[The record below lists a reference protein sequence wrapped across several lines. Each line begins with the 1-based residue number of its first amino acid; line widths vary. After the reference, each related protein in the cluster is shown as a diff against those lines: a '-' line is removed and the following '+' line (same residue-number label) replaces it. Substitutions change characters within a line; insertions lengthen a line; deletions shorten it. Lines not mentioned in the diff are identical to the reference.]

1 MVNIV
6 DPEVEGSVE
15 AFDEGV
21 ANVETEATQEAE
33 VEYELPEKFRG
44 KSQKEIIE
52 AYSNLEKELGRKGQE
67 VGELRKLADQ
77 FLQSQVN
84 QRQPEPEEEI
94 DFFEDP
100 KAAVDKLLKND
111 PRLKAVEQQA
121 AAMKAQ
127 AAMTK
132 LQSTHPDFQDIV
144 ADQGFQD
151 WVKGSKVRIQLFAA
165 ADRYDFDAANE
176 LLSTWKERKLINK
189 TKEAEAEQEADRRSA
204 LKGAKSESRSSG
216 EAKAG
221 KKIYRRADLI
231 RLKQTDPARYDA
243 LADEIYA
250 AYAEGR
256 VK

>member
-6 DPEVEGSVE
+6 DPEVEGSVDSFSE
-15 AFDEGV
+15 SE
-21 ANVETEATQEAE
+21 VETPE
-33 VEYELPEKFRG
+33 VEVEVEIPEKFRG
-44 KSQKEIIE
+44 KSQQDIIDM
-52 AYSNLEKELGRKGQE
+52 YSNLEKEMGRKSNE
-67 VGELRKLADQ
+67 IGELRKLADT
-77 FLQSQVN
+77 FLQDRAN
-84 QRQPEPEEEI
+84 QRKPEPEEEI

-100 KAAVDKLLKND
+100 RAALNQALKND
-111 PRLKAVEQQA
+111 PRLKQVEQQA

-127 AAMTK
+127 TAMQQ
-132 LQSTHPDFQDIV
+132 LQSTHPDFGDIV
-144 ADQGFQD
+144 QDSKFQD
-151 WVKGSKVRIQLFAA
+151 WVKGSKIRMQLFQA

-176 LLSTWKERKLINK
+176 LLSTWKERSMINK
-189 TKEAEAEQEADRRSA
+189 TKEAEAEQEGKRKAA
-204 LKGAKSESRSSG
+204 LKGASSEGRSSG

>member
-6 DPEVEGSVE
+6 DPEVEGTVE
-15 AFDEGV
+15 DFDSSPE
-21 ANVETEATQEAE
+21 VEEVAE

-44 KSQKEIIE
+44 KSQKDIVDM
-52 AYSNLEKELGRKGQE
+52 YSNLEKELGRKGQE

-77 FLQSQVN
+77 FLQAQVN

-111 PRLKAVEQQA
+111 PRLKQVEQQA
-121 AAMKAQ
+121 AAMQAQ
-127 AAMTK
+127 AALSK
-132 LQSTHPDFQDIV
+132 LNSTHPDFQEIV
-144 ADQGFQD
+144 QDTNFQE
-151 WVKGSKVRIQLFAA
+151 WVKGSKIRTQLFMA
-165 ADRYDFDAANE
+165 ADQYDFDAANE
-176 LLSTWKERKLINK
+176 LLSTWKERSMINK
-189 TKEAEAEQEADRRSA
+189 TKEAEAEQEADRRAA

-231 RLKQTDPARYDA
+231 RLKQTDPNRYEM
-243 LADEIYA
+243 LQDEILA

>member
-6 DPEVEGSVE
+6 DPEVEGNTE
-15 AFDEGV
+15 AFAEEVEVDTPE
-21 ANVETEATQEAE
+21 VETE

-44 KSQKEIIE
+44 KSQKEIID

-67 VGELRKLADQ
+67 IGELRKLADN
-77 FLQSQVN
+77 FLYQQAN
-84 QRQPEPEEEI
+84 QREPEPEQEV
-94 DFFEDP
+94 DFYDDP
-100 KAAVDKLLKND
+100 KAAVEKLLKND
-111 PRLKAVEQQA
+111 PRLQKAEQTA

-127 AAMTK
+127 AAQAQLEK
-132 LQSTHPDFQDIV
+132 AHPDFMDVVQDSN
-144 ADQGFQD
+144 FQE
-151 WVKGSKVRIQLFAA
+151 WVKGSRIRTQLFMA
-165 ADRYDFDAANE
+165 ADNYDFDAANE
-176 LLSTWKERKLINK
+176 LLSTWKERSMINK
-189 TKEAEAEQEADRRSA
+189 TKEAEAEQEADRRAA

-231 RLKQTDPARYDA
+231 RLKQTDPNRYET
-243 LADEIYA
+243 LQDEILA

>member
-15 AFDEGV
+15 EFNNEV
-21 ANVETEATQEAE
+21 EAE
-33 VEYELPEKFRG
+33 VETPEVEYEIPEKFRG
-44 KSQKEIIE
+44 KSEKDLIDMY
-52 AYSNLEKELGRKGQE
+52 ANLEKELGRKGQE
-67 VGELRKLADQ
+67 IGELRKLADT
-77 FLQSQVN
+77 FLQDRAN
-84 QRQPEPEEEI
+84 QRTPEPEEEI

-100 KAAVDKLLKND
+100 KAALNQALKND
-111 PRLKAVEQQA
+111 PRLKQVEAQA

-127 AAMTK
+127 TALQQ
-132 LQSTHPDFQDIV
+132 LQSTHPDFQEIV
-144 ADQGFQD
+144 QDSNFQD
-151 WVKGSKVRIQLFAA
+151 WVKGSKIRTQLFAA

-176 LLSTWKERKLINK
+176 LLSTWKERSMINK
-189 TKEAEAEQEADRRSA
+189 TKEAEAEQEAERRKA
-204 LKGAKSESRSSG
+204 LKGASSESRSSG

-231 RLKQTDPARYDA
+231 RLKQTDPNRYET
-243 LADEIYA
+243 LQDEILM

>member
-15 AFDEGV
+15 AF
-21 ANVETEATQEAE
+21 NETEIETPEVEAE
-33 VEYELPEKFRG
+33 PEYEVPEKFRG
-44 KSQKEIIE
+44 KSQKEIID

-67 VGELRKLADQ
+67 IGELRKLTDQ
-77 FLQSQVN
+77 ILQQQAN
-84 QRQPEPEEEI
+84 QRQPEPEEEL
-94 DFFEDP
+94 DFFDDP
-100 KAAVDKLLKND
+100 KAAVEKLLKND
-111 PRLKAVEQQA
+111 PRLKQAEQQA
-121 AAMKAQ
+121 AAFKAQ
-127 AAMTK
+127 AALSQLEK
-132 LQSTHPDFQDIV
+132 VHPDYMDIATSSDFQE
-144 ADQGFQD
+144 
-151 WVKGSKVRIQLFAA
+151 WVKGSKVRVQLFQA

-176 LLSTWKERKLINK
+176 LLSTWKERSMINK
-189 TKEAEAEQEADRRSA
+189 TKEAEAAQEADRKAA

-231 RLKQTDPARYDA
+231 RLKQTDPNRYDM

>member
-6 DPEVEGSVE
+6 DPEVEGTVE
-15 AFDEGV
+15 DFDSSPE
-21 ANVETEATQEAE
+21 VEEVAE

-44 KSQKEIIE
+44 KSQKDIVDM
-52 AYSNLEKELGRKGQE
+52 YSNLEKELGRKGQE

-77 FLQSQVN
+77 FLQAQVN

-111 PRLKAVEQQA
+111 PRLKQVEQQA
-121 AAMKAQ
+121 AAMQAQ
-127 AAMTK
+127 AALSK
-132 LQSTHPDFQDIV
+132 LNSTHPDFQEIV
-144 ADQGFQD
+144 QDTNFQE
-151 WVKGSKVRIQLFAA
+151 WVKGSKIRTQLFMA
-165 ADRYDFDAANE
+165 ADQYDFDAANE
-176 LLSTWKERKLINK
+176 LLSTWKERSMINK
-189 TKEAEAEQEADRRSA
+189 TKEAEAEQEADRRAA

-231 RLKQTDPARYDA
+231 RLKQTDPNRYET
-243 LADEIYA
+243 LQDEILM

>member
-15 AFDEGV
+15 AFDE
-21 ANVETEATQEAE
+21 VEVDTPE
-33 VEYELPEKFRG
+33 VEEYELPEKFRG
-44 KSQKEIIE
+44 KSQKEIID

-77 FLQSQVN
+77 FLQSKVN
-84 QRQPEPEEEI
+84 QPEPEPEEEI
-94 DFFEDP
+94 DFYEDP
-100 KAAVDKLLKND
+100 KKAVEQLLKKD
-111 PRLKAVEQQA
+111 PRLKEVESQA

-127 AAMTK
+127 AAMQK
-132 LQSTHPDFQDIV
+132 LQSTHPDYMDVVQDS
-144 ADQGFQD
+144 AFQD
-151 WVKGSKVRIQLFAA
+151 WVKGSKIRMQLFQA
-165 ADRYDFDAANE
+165 ADQYDFDAANE
-176 LLSTWKERKLINK
+176 LLGTWKERSMINK
-189 TKEAEAEQEADRRSA
+189 TKEAEAEQEADRKAA

-231 RLKQTDPARYDA
+231 RLKQTDPNRYDM

>member
-6 DPEVEGSVE
+6 DPEVEGTVE
-15 AFDEGV
+15 DFDSSPE
-21 ANVETEATQEAE
+21 VEEVAE

-44 KSQKEIIE
+44 KSQKDIVDM
-52 AYSNLEKELGRKGQE
+52 YSNLEKELGRKGQE

-77 FLQSQVN
+77 FLQAQVN

-111 PRLKAVEQQA
+111 PRLKQVEQQA
-121 AAMKAQ
+121 AAMQAQ
-127 AAMTK
+127 AALSK
-132 LQSTHPDFQDIV
+132 LNSTHPDFQEIV
-144 ADQGFQD
+144 QDTNFQD
-151 WVKGSKVRIQLFAA
+151 WVKGSKIRTQLFMA
-165 ADRYDFDAANE
+165 ADQYDFDAANE
-176 LLSTWKERKLINK
+176 LLSTWKERSMINK
-189 TKEAEAEQEADRRSA
+189 TKEAEAEQEADRKAA

-231 RLKQTDPARYDA
+231 RLKQTDPNRYET
-243 LADEIYA
+243 LQDEILA

>member
-15 AFDEGV
+15 AFDE
-21 ANVETEATQEAE
+21 VEVDTSEV

-44 KSQKEIIE
+44 KSQKEIID

-77 FLQSQVN
+77 FLQSKVN
-84 QRQPEPEEEI
+84 QREPEPEEEF
-94 DFFEDP
+94 DFYDDP
-100 KAAVDKLLKND
+100 KAAVEKLLKND
-111 PRLKAVEQQA
+111 PRLKQAEAQA

-127 AAMTK
+127 AAMSQLEK
-132 LQSTHPDFQDIV
+132 AHPDFMDVVQDSK
-144 ADQGFQD
+144 FQE
-151 WVKGSKVRIQLFAA
+151 WVKGSKIRTQLFMA
-165 ADRYDFDAANE
+165 ADNYDFDAANE
-176 LLSTWKERKLINK
+176 LLGTWKERSMINK
-189 TKEAEAEQEADRRSA
+189 TKEAEAEQEADRKAA

-231 RLKQTDPARYDA
+231 RLKQTDPNRYDM

>member
-15 AFDEGV
+15 AFDE
-21 ANVETEATQEAE
+21 VEVDTPEVEAE

-44 KSQKEIIE
+44 KSQKEIID

-67 VGELRKLADQ
+67 VGELRKLADD
-77 FLQSQVN
+77 FLRSQVN
-84 QRQPEPEEEI
+84 QRAPEPEPEV
-94 DFFEDP
+94 DFYDDP
-100 KAAVDKLLKND
+100 KAAVEKLLKND
-111 PRLKAVEQQA
+111 PRLQQVEAQA

-127 AAMTK
+127 AAAAQLEK
-132 LQSTHPDFQDIV
+132 THPDFMDIV
-144 ADQGFQD
+144 QDSKFQE
-151 WVKGSKVRIQLFAA
+151 WVKGSKIRTQLFMA
-165 ADRYDFDAANE
+165 ADNYDFDAANE
-176 LLSTWKERKLINK
+176 LLGTWKERSMINK
-189 TKEAEAEQEADRRSA
+189 TKEAEAEQEADRKAA

-231 RLKQTDPARYDA
+231 RLKQTDPNRYDM

>member
-15 AFDEGV
+15 AF
-21 ANVETEATQEAE
+21 NETEIETPEVEAE
-33 VEYELPEKFRG
+33 PEYEVPEKFRG
-44 KSQKEIIE
+44 KSQQEIID

-67 VGELRKLADQ
+67 IGELRKLTDQ
-77 FLQSQVN
+77 FLQQQVN
-84 QRQPEPEEEI
+84 QRQPEPEEEV
-94 DFFEDP
+94 DFFDDP
-100 KAAVDKLLKND
+100 KAAVSKLLKND
-111 PRLKAVEQQA
+111 PRMKQMEQQA

-127 AAMTK
+127 AAMAQLEK
-132 LQSTHPDFQDIV
+132 VHPDFMDI
-144 ADQGFQD
+144 AKSSDFQE
-151 WVKGSKVRIQLFAA
+151 WVKGSKVRTQLFVA

-176 LLSTWKERKLINK
+176 LLTTWKERSMINK
-189 TKEAEAEQEADRRSA
+189 TKEAEAEQEADRKAA

-231 RLKQTDPARYDA
+231 RLKQTDPNRYDM

-256 VK
+256 VKQ

>member
-6 DPEVEGSVE
+6 DPEVEGDIEAFNEDVADVE
-15 AFDEGV
+15 A
-21 ANVETEATQEAE
+21 EAPAEAE

-67 VGELRKLADQ
+67 VGELRKLADD
-77 FLQSQVN
+77 FLRSQVN
-84 QRQPEPEEEI
+84 QREPEPEEEV
-94 DFFEDP
+94 DFYDNP
-100 KAAVDKLLKND
+100 KAAVEKLLKND
-111 PRLKAVEQQA
+111 PRLKQAEETA

-127 AAMTK
+127 AAMAQLEK
-132 LQSTHPDFQDIV
+132 THPDFMDVVQDSN
-144 ADQGFQD
+144 FQE
-151 WVKGSKVRIQLFAA
+151 WVKGSKIRTQLFVA
-165 ADRYDFDAANE
+165 ADNYDFDAANE
-176 LLSTWKERKLINK
+176 LLSTWKERSMINK
-189 TKEAEAEQEADRRSA
+189 TKEAEAEQEADRKAA

-231 RLKQTDPARYDA
+231 RLKQTDPNRYET
-243 LADEIYA
+243 LQDEILA

>member
-1 MVNIV
+1 MTNLV
-6 DPEVEGSVE
+6 DPAPEGDVE
-15 AFDEGV
+15 AFDTEVEEV
-21 ANVETEATQEAE
+21 ASE
-33 VEYELPEKFRG
+33 VEYEVPEKFRG
-44 KSQKEIIE
+44 KSEKDLIDM
-52 AYSNLEKELGRKGQE
+52 YSNLERELGRKGQE
-67 VGELRKLADQ
+67 VGELRRLADS

-94 DFFEDP
+94 DFFDDP
-100 KAAVDKLLKND
+100 KAAVSKLLDSD
-111 PRLKAVEQQA
+111 PRLQAVQQQA

-127 AAMTK
+127 AAQSK
-132 LQSTHPDFQDIV
+132 LQQAHPDFGNIV
-144 ADQGFQD
+144 ADPKFQD
-151 WVKGSKVRIQLFAA
+151 WVKGSKVRTQLFVA

-176 LLSTWKERKLINK
+176 LLTTWKERSMINK
-189 TKEAEAEQEADRRSA
+189 TKEAEAEQEAGRRAA

>member
-15 AFDEGV
+15 AFDE
-21 ANVETEATQEAE
+21 VEVDTPE
-33 VEYELPEKFRG
+33 VEEYELPEKFRG

-77 FLQSQVN
+77 FLQSKVN
-84 QRQPEPEEEI
+84 QREPEPEEEI
-94 DFFEDP
+94 DFYEDP
-100 KAAVDKLLKND
+100 KKAVEQLLKKD
-111 PRLKAVEQQA
+111 PRLKEVESQA

-127 AAMTK
+127 AAMQK
-132 LQSTHPDFQDIV
+132 LQSTHPDYMDVVQDS
-144 ADQGFQD
+144 AFQD
-151 WVKGSKVRIQLFAA
+151 WVKGSKIRMQLFQA
-165 ADRYDFDAANE
+165 ADQYDFDAANE
-176 LLSTWKERKLINK
+176 LLGTWKERSMINK
-189 TKEAEAEQEADRRSA
+189 TKEAEAEQEADRKAA

-231 RLKQTDPARYDA
+231 RLKQTDPNRYDM

>member
-6 DPEVEGSVE
+6 DPEVEGTIESFDAEPEVE
-15 AFDEGV
+15 AAE
-21 ANVETEATQEAE
+21 VETE

-44 KSQKEIIE
+44 KSQKEIID

-67 VGELRKLADQ
+67 IGELRKLADN
-77 FLQSQVN
+77 FLYQQAN
-84 QRQPEPEEEI
+84 QREPEPEQEV
-94 DFFEDP
+94 DFYDDP
-100 KAAVDKLLKND
+100 KAAVEKLLKND
-111 PRLKAVEQQA
+111 PRLQKAEQTA

-127 AAMTK
+127 AAQAQLEK
-132 LQSTHPDFQDIV
+132 AHPDFMDVVQDSN
-144 ADQGFQD
+144 FQE
-151 WVKGSKVRIQLFAA
+151 WVKGSRIRTQLFMA
-165 ADRYDFDAANE
+165 ADNYDFDAANE
-176 LLSTWKERKLINK
+176 LLSTWKERSMINK
-189 TKEAEAEQEADRRSA
+189 TKEAEAEQEADRRAA

-231 RLKQTDPARYDA
+231 RLKQTDPNRYET
-243 LADEIYA
+243 LQDEILM